1 MKKFLSLALA
11 LTLCASTLAACGNN
25 EDVEDTNTPNPGS
38 TSEVVEGDSSM
49 DIDVDNTVTVAS
61 ANARLAYIIDQAR
74 PAEVIEAI
82 KTATN
87 NNDGAL
93 MVLGLDETMVDEYA
107 VAYSLMNVKAYAV
120 ALVKPVEGQEEAVKT
135 AIESYQAS
143 MIKSFEQYLPDQLA
157 IAQAA
162 VIIDEGDYCGIV
174 MCEGAD
180 DIAAAMV
187 GGIKD
192 IDSIVIDETL
202 VTEEEDAN
210 SDTAFDAADPNATI
224 DESGN
229 PSEVPGDEGPAP
241 EEETSEFTGEATDG
255 SDVTTDNQAAGQVS
269 GQMATNEDTV
279 DMPTESVTT
288 EVVE

>member
-25 EDVEDTNTPNPGS
+25 EDVEDTSTPNPGN
-38 TSEVVEGDSSM
+38 TGEIVEGDSSM

-74 PAEVIEAI
+74 PAEAVEAI
-82 KTATN
+82 ATSTDN
-87 NNDGAL
+87 TNGAL
-93 MVLGLDETMVDEYA
+93 TAIGMDETMVEEYA
-107 VAYSLMNVKAYAV
+107 VAYSLMSVQAYTVAV
-120 ALVKPVEGQEEAVKT
+120 VKPVEGQEEAVKT
-135 AIESYQAS
+135 ALNDYQAS
-143 MIKSFEQYLPDQLA
+143 RVQSFEQYLPEQLA

-162 VIIDEGDYCGIV
+162 VIINEGDYYGIV

-180 DIAAAMV
+180 DIAAAIV
-187 GGIKD
+187 DGIKD

-202 VTEEEDAN
+202 VTEEDDAN

-241 EEETSEFTGEATDG
+241 EDETSEFTGEATDG

-269 GQMATNEDTV
+269 GQMATNEDKV

>member
-25 EDVEDTNTPNPGS
+25 EDTTVEDTSNPGN

-49 DIDVDNTVTVAS
+49 DIDVDDATVVAS
-61 ANARLAYIIDQAR
+61 ANDRLAYIIDQAR
-74 PAEVIEAI
+74 PAEDVEAFKTETDNTNGVLTVI
-82 KTATN
+82 
-87 NNDGAL
+87 G
-93 MVLGLDETMVDEYA
+93 MDETMVDEYA
-107 VAYSLMNVKAYAV
+107 VAYSMMNVHAYTV
-120 ALVKPVEGQEEAVKT
+120 AIVKPVEGQEEAVQT
-135 AIESYQAS
+135 ALNDYQAS
-143 MIKSFEQYLPDQLA
+143 RVQAFEQYLPDQLA
-157 IAQAA
+157 IAQSA
-162 VIIDEGDYCGIV
+162 VIINEGGYYGIV

-187 GGIKD
+187 EGIKD
-192 IDSIVIDETL
+192 VDSIVIDETL
-202 VTEEEDAN
+202 ATEEDDTN
-210 SDTAFDAADPNATI
+210 SETAFNAEDPNATI

-241 EEETSEFTGEATDG
+241 EGETSEFTGEATEN
-255 SDVTTDNQAAGQVS
+255 SDVATDGQANGQVS